1 MNAPHLVPSLDP
13 ALIPLSPL
21 VGAATAY
28 ALGRKNRVFSGIIAT
43 FAAVVAFILTLK
55 GVADL
60 GPNDVKEARL
70 WEWFAAG
77 EYSFDMTLRLDRLSA
92 VMCLVITGIGSLIH
106 LYSTAY
112 MEEDEGM
119 ARFFAYL
126 NLFLF
131 SMLMLVLGGNLL
143 VLFVGWEGVGLCS
156 YLLIGFWYRNVDY
169 CAAGRKAFVVNRIG
183 DAGVLLGT
191 FVLLMTF
198 KTVDFISLREMI
210 SDPGVLAP
218 SLAGV
223 CAFVGFCLFVGATG
237 KSAQLPLFVW
247 LPDAMAGPTP
257 VSALIHAATM
267 VTAGIYLFARMWF
280 LFDAAAPDLGLVV
293 VLVAALTAFIA
304 ATIAVVQTDIKKVL
318 AYSTVSQLGFMF
330 LAAGAGAYW
339 VALFHVITHAF
350 FKACLFLGAGSVI
363 HGCHHEQDM
372 RQMGGLRR
380 LMPVTFVTYLIS
392 TFAIAGI
399 YPFVGFHSKHAI
411 LDALAHSTNPLVRLA
426 APNVVI
432 LASITAGLTAFY
444 MTRSLV
450 MTFGGEY
457 LGHAHPHESPSRM
470 TIPLVALAAAALLCG
485 LDVGHLYGP
494 NLAEML
500 HQNLGSLGDT
510 IHLLVSG
517 LYLEHSLPHYLEGVL
532 PRAHAHPSLEPVAS
546 LKASWIGILGV
557 GVAFAMYA
565 KLPSVPSAFANALP
579 FVHRF
584 LLGKYF
590 IDELYRALVVRP
602 LEFLSVVLW
611 RGVDQ
616 GVIDGAVNGTG
627 EVLDVAG
634 EFAREAQSGDVRHY
648 ALYFC
653 GAAALMIAI
662 YMVL

>member
-1 MNAPHLVPSLDP
+1 MNAPHVIPSFDP
-13 ALIPLSPL
+13 ALIPLAPL
-21 VGAATAY
+21 AGAALAY
-28 ALGRKNRVFSGIIAT
+28 ALGRKSRVFSGVIAT
-43 FAAVVAFILTLK
+43 AAAVVAFILTLK
-55 GVADL
+55 GIADL
-60 GPNDVKEARL
+60 GLSDTKEARL
-70 WEWFAAG
+70 WEWFSVG
-77 EYSFDMTLRLDRLSA
+77 DYSFDMTLRLDRLSA

-119 ARFFAYL
+119 PRFFAYL

-210 SDPGVLAP
+210 GHPGAMAP
-218 SLAGV
+218 SLAGI
-223 CAFVGFCLFVGATG
+223 CALVGFCLFVGATG

-280 LFDAAAPDLGLVV
+280 LFDAAAPDLGFIV
-293 VLVAALTAFIA
+293 VLVAGLTAFIA

-380 LMPVTFVTYLIS
+380 LMPITFVTYLIS

-411 LDALAHSTNPLVRLA
+411 LDALSHSRNPLVQIA
-426 APNVVI
+426 APNLVV

-457 LGHAHPHESPSRM
+457 RGHAHPHESPSRM
-470 TIPLVALAAAALLCG
+470 TIPLMVLAAAALLCG
-485 LDVGHLYGP
+485 LDLTHVVGTQ
-494 NLAEML
+494 MSDIVR
-500 HQNLGSLGDT
+500 QV
-510 IHLLVSG
+510 VSG
-517 LYLEHSLPHYLEGVL
+517 LYLEHTLPHYLEGVL
-532 PRAHAHPSLEPVAS
+532 PRAHAHEALEPLAALTS
-546 LKASWIGILGV
+546 SWIGITGVLLGFV
-557 GVAFAMYA
+557 LYA
-565 KLPSVPSAFANALP
+565 KLPSIPSVAANLLP
-579 FVHRF
+579 FAHRF

-590 IDELYRALVVRP
+590 IDELYRALIVRP
-602 LEFLSVVLW
+602 LEVLSVSLW

-616 GVIDGAVNGTG
+616 GVIDGTVNGTG
-627 EVLDVAG
+627 ELVDVTG
-634 EFAREAQSGDVRHY
+634 ELARGIQTGDVRHY
-648 ALYFC
+648 ALYLC
-653 GAAALMIAI
+653 GAAAMMIAL